1 MVDRNDLF
9 TQRVEWDES
18 KHFFPPQLTSFYFNV
33 LKHSWKLVFQFL
45 RHPTKRL
52 LILGMDRS
60 GSIDKYLLNIKENC
74 KKLFEKSTQMVLQWV
89 GETISFF
96 VTGNRIV
103 QKKKKKNFCS
113 FFLSGYFLSL
123 DCCLKLLTHIGID
136 VNGARYAKAEREK
149 YVWEYIDLLP

>member
-1 MVDRNDLF
+1 M
-9 TQRVEWDES
+9 
-18 KHFFPPQLTSFYFNV
+18 
-33 LKHSWKLVFQFL
+33 
-45 RHPTKRL
+45 
-52 LILGMDRS
+52 G
-60 GSIDKYLLNIKENC
+60 G
-74 KKLFEKSTQMVLQWV
+74 
-89 GETISFF
+89 GGTISFF

-149 YVWEYIDLLP
+149 YV

>member
-1 MVDRNDLF
+1 VKI
-9 TQRVEWDES
+9 S
-18 KHFFPPQLTSFYFNV
+18 FPISQT
-33 LKHSWKLVFQFL
+33 
-45 RHPTKRL
+45 PTKRL

-89 GETISFF
+89 GGPSLFSSRAIELY
-96 VTGNRIV
+96 RR
-103 QKKKKKNFCS
+103 KKSPKFCS

-136 VNGARYAKAEREK
+136 VNGARYAKAERERSMCENTLTSCRSPK
-149 YVWEYIDLLP
+149 LPKKILDVGLPFTVFQTY